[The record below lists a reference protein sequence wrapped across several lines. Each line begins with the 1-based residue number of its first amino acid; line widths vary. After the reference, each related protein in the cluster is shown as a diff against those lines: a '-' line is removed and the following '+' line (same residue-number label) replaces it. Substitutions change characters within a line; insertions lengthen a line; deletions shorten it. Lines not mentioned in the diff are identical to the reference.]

1 MESVEFIEQ
10 LKALV
15 ANENPLKV
23 SNEVN
28 DLRTKFN
35 DFMLKQGEDTNL
47 SNGEPIDIGS
57 TEEDTKVFEE
67 ESTEEVA
74 EATDRESTDDQ
85 TQVAPTED
93 AQVEEPPS
101 IEEQSEV
108 VPTDEQ
114 IEDATVEAVVNDTQD
129 SEEEVAKATD
139 GESTDD
145 QTPVAPAED
154 AAVEPVVNDEKIP
167 SIEEAEIETVTEDSI
182 VLDPTD
188 NSSIK
193 DAFYAIYNEFKAK
206 KKAVID
212 ERNSLETTNLK
223 EKQALITRLRE
234 VVTKEENIGS
244 AFAAFKEIQEKWK
257 AVGDIPR
264 ANRSEIQAEYSKLLE
279 DFFYNIKI
287 YKELK
292 DHDFNRNYQL
302 KTEIIEKL
310 KSLIELKNIKDLET
324 KLKAIQ
330 NDWEDIGP
338 VPNDKWEEV
347 KDAYWTEVRSSYDRI
362 NRFYDDRRVQQQD
375 NLKKKEELLSLVKE
389 LAATVPTLETV
400 KEWDSKTSAVLDVQK
415 NWKSVG
421 FGPKK
426 ENEVIW
432 KAFRSACDE
441 FFNAKK
447 EFFGKVNE
455 QFDGVAKQKQ
465 ALIDKAVALKSSKDW
480 KETSNQL
487 IQLQKQWKTLGH
499 AGRKNEQKL
508 WKAFRTACDDFFN
521 SRNSHFSEQ
530 DKAYEDNLTAKNN
543 LLTEIDKTKLPEDK
557 KEALAIL
564 REFSDKFNTIGRVP
578 MKSKDAVFKS
588 FKDAMDKQYG
598 ALKMDGKEK
607 DAIMFQA
614 KIDTMKSSPRATDL
628 FWGMKQ
634 DLRKEI
640 DKQMKEINLL
650 ENNLGFF
657 AKSKGA
663 DALKKDVENKV
674 DRAKEKIDEI
684 KQKLKM
690 VPNE

>member
-1 MESVEFIEQ
+1 MESIEFIEE

-15 ANENPLKV
+15 ANENPLAV
-23 SNEVN
+23 SNQVN

-35 DFMLKQGEDTNL
+35 DFMLKQNPAKVVDDAT
-47 SNGEPIDIGS
+47 
-57 TEEDTKVFEE
+57 TE
-67 ESTEEVA
+67 A
-74 EATDRESTDDQ
+74 
-85 TQVAPTED
+85 
-93 AQVEEPPS
+93 
-101 IEEQSEV
+101 SEV
-108 VPTDEQ
+108 TESENVATEEQ
-114 IEDATVEAVVNDTQD
+114 IEDTAVEAVVNDD
-129 SEEEVAKATD
+129 AVSEETE
-139 GESTDD
+139 GESEDDQPEVTPTDEEIEENAVEALVKEEGGSSEPDRESSDD
-145 QTPVAPAED
+145 QTPVIETATPT
-154 AAVEPVVNDEKIP
+154 
-167 SIEEAEIETVTEDSI
+167 EEAQPETEPTTQD
-182 VLDPTD
+182 LTDPE
-188 NSSIK
+188 SVK
-193 DAFYAIYNEFKAK
+193 DAFYAIYNEYKAK

-212 ERNSLETTNLK
+212 KRNSLETINLQ
-223 EKQALITRLRE
+223 EKKALITKLRE

-244 AFAAFKEIQEKWK
+244 AFSAFKEIQENWK
-257 AVGDIPR
+257 TVGDIPR

-302 KTEIIEKL
+302 KMEIIEKL
-310 KSLIELKNIKDLET
+310 KTLIELKNIKDLET
-324 KLKAIQ
+324 QLKGIQ

-338 VPNDKWEEV
+338 VPNEKWEEV

-362 NRFYDDRRVQQQD
+362 NRFYDDRRILQQE
-375 NLKKKEELLSLVKE
+375 NLKQKEALLTEVKE
-389 LAATVPTLETV
+389 LAATVPTLETL
-400 KEWDSKTSAVLDVQK
+400 KDWDSKTSAVLEIQK
-415 NWKSVG
+415 KWKSVG

-432 KAFRSACDE
+432 KAFRAACDE

-465 ALIDKAVALKSSKDW
+465 ELIDKAIALKASTDW

-521 SRNSHFSEQ
+521 SKNSHFSEQ
-530 DKAYEDNLTAKNN
+530 DKAYEDNLTAKNDI
-543 LLTEIDKTKLPEDK
+543 LKEIDSAKLPEDK

-564 REFSDKFNTIGRVP
+564 KEFSNKFNAIGRVP
-578 MKSKDAVFKS
+578 MKTKDAIFKS

-598 ALKMDGKEK
+598 ALKMDSNEK
-607 DAIMFQA
+607 DAIMFEA
-614 KIDTMKSSPRATDL
+614 KIETIKASPRAADL
-628 FWGMKQ
+628 FYGMKQ

-640 DKQMKEINLL
+640 DKEMKEINLL

-657 AKSKGA
+657 ANSKGA
-663 DALKKDVENKV
+663 DALKKDVEKKV
-674 DRAKEKIDEI
+674 NRSKEKINEI

>member
-1 MESVEFIEQ
+1 MESIEFIEE

-15 ANENPLKV
+15 ANENPLAV
-23 SNEVN
+23 SNQVN

-35 DFMLKQGEDTNL
+35 DFMLKQNPEKVSDDAN
-47 SNGEPIDIGS
+47 
-57 TEEDTKVFEE
+57 TE
-67 ESTEEVA
+67 A
-74 EATDRESTDDQ
+74 
-85 TQVAPTED
+85 
-93 AQVEEPPS
+93 
-101 IEEQSEV
+101 SEV
-108 VPTDEQ
+108 VPTDEE
-114 IEDATVEAVVNDTQD
+114 IEDAAVEAVVNDNMVSEEKKTVAEVEVTRIEEQEGSQELEGESVDDQPEVTPTDEEIEENAVEALVKEEGGSTVEDSQEPASISELATTPTEEAQPETEPNTQD
-129 SEEEVAKATD
+129 LTD
-139 GESTDD
+139 PES
-145 QTPVAPAED
+145 V
-154 AAVEPVVNDEKIP
+154 
-167 SIEEAEIETVTEDSI
+167 
-182 VLDPTD
+182 
-188 NSSIK
+188 K
-193 DAFYAIYNEFKAK
+193 DAFYLIYNDYKAK

-212 ERNSLETTNLK
+212 KRNSLEITNLQ
-223 EKQALITRLRE
+223 EKKALITKLRE

-244 AFAAFKEIQEKWK
+244 AFSAFKEIQENWK
-257 AVGDIPR
+257 TVGDIPR
-264 ANRSEIQAEYSKLLE
+264 ANRNEIQAEYSKLLE

-302 KTEIIEKL
+302 KMEIIEKL
-310 KSLIELKNIKDLET
+310 KILIELKNIKDLET
-324 KLKAIQ
+324 QLKGIQ

-338 VPNDKWEEV
+338 VPNEKWEEV

-362 NRFYDDRRVQQQD
+362 NRFYDDRRILQQE
-375 NLKKKEELLSLVKE
+375 NLKQKEALLTEVKE
-389 LAATVPTLETV
+389 LAATVPTLETL
-400 KEWDSKTSAVLDVQK
+400 KDWDSKTSAVLEIQK
-415 NWKSVG
+415 KWKSVG

-432 KAFRSACDE
+432 KAFRAACDE

-455 QFDGVAKQKQ
+455 QFDGIAKQKQ
-465 ALIDKAVALKSSKDW
+465 ELIDKAIALKASTDW

-521 SRNSHFSEQ
+521 SKNSHFSEQ
-530 DKAYEDNLTAKNN
+530 DKAYEDNLTAKNDI
-543 LLTEIDKTKLPEDK
+543 LKEIDSAKLPEDK

-564 REFSDKFNTIGRVP
+564 KEFSNKFNAIGRVP
-578 MKSKDAVFKS
+578 MKSKDAIFKS

-598 ALKMDGKEK
+598 ALKMDSNEK
-607 DAIMFQA
+607 DAIMFEA
-614 KIDTMKSSPRATDL
+614 KIETIKASPRAADL
-628 FWGMKQ
+628 FYGMKQ

-640 DKQMKEINLL
+640 DKEMKEINLL

-657 AKSKGA
+657 ANSKGA
-663 DALKKDVENKV
+663 DALKKDVEKKV
-674 DRAKEKIDEI
+674 NRSKEKINEI